1 MVQKKN
7 HSFLGWADTTP
18 WRTTMLRILAS
29 FSLLAATAAFS
40 SHPIARTTR
49 ALSPS
54 TSLGLIPESTEVL
67 AKVRRD
73 GDIGE
78 FVKVAIVT
86 LTLRGG

>member
-1 MVQKKN
+1 
-7 HSFLGWADTTP
+7 
-18 WRTTMLRILAS
+18 MLRILAS

-54 TSLGLIPESTEVL
+54 TSLGLIPESTEML
-67 AKVRRD
+67 AKVRE
-73 GDIGE
+73 GDMGE

-86 LTLRGG
+86 LTLGGG